1 MAEKVRR
8 GDRAAATQ
16 ARILDAALAEFAAN
30 GLAGARVDEIAARAG
45 ANKRMLY
52 AYFGSKEELWL
63 TVLERAYAAKREEER
78 AIETDALAP
87 PEAMARLVRFN
98 LRYTAAHPEFVA
110 LLNQENIHRAA
121 YLQRSQQVQAL
132 YSPLLDALRGVLA
145 RGEVAG
151 VFRTG
156 VDPLQLYVTIVAL
169 GHFFIANRHTLSTIF
184 GAGLDTEAALDAR
197 EAHCVDVVLSFL
209 RPA

>member
-1 MAEKVRR
+1 
-8 GDRAAATQ
+8 
-16 ARILDAALAEFAAN
+16 
-30 GLAGARVDEIAARAG
+30 
-45 ANKRMLY
+45 
-52 AYFGSKEELWL
+52 
-63 TVLERAYAAKREEER
+63 
-78 AIETDALAP
+78 
-87 PEAMARLVRFN
+87 MARLVRFN